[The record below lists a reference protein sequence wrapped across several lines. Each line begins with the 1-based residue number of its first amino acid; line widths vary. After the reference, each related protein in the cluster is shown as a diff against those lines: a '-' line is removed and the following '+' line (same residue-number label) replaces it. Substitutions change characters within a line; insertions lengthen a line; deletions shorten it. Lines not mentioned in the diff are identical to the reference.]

1 MVGPSE
7 PHEPIAKQRRKKKTK
22 KAADM
27 EKIPPARAQCCLH
40 ATRGAG
46 RRAPLAPLLASPRS
60 APGPGPCGYSAALRP
75 APRRT
80 QPRRRNPA
88 SQHPGDAAIRLTARA
103 RRPQVDFER
112 EIADKAAEL
121 AERLRRDEEELE
133 DSLRRRKE
141 AAVENFSQIVQ
152 STLVQ
157 VGGLYAVSQACLLA
171 IFVPQRCPMIVPC
184 SDPPLYTCDGVVDGI
199 DKGLRLDTLTPD
211 VRAQFVGPDA
221 PTDWISDCCLTS
233 SLFTYTTFSPDG
245 HLCTMKENLDWENC
259 SAFNQSV
266 LVLNL
271 VTLFIMLMAQSFFW
285 KREVWMIN
293 HLEEDNTVPYSSLP
307 EQIQPYEEL
316 EQANKGYNRTA
327 FAYACA
333 VMLSVMCN
341 FGVSTYFLIKGD
353 EFYNYNIGSR
363 TITGL
368 LTNTMLVSTKVIGYV
383 SYARLSKTH
392 DWAISMFSVIPVSYN
407 VVDETYALNHAKPEA
422 APL

>member
-1 MVGPSE
+1 MGV
-7 PHEPIAKQRRKKKTK
+7 
-22 KAADM
+22 AA
-27 EKIPPARAQCCLH
+27 
-40 ATRGAG
+40 T
-46 RRAPLAPLLASPRS
+46 
-60 APGPGPCGYSAALRP
+60 
-75 APRRT
+75 
-80 QPRRRNPA
+80 
-88 SQHPGDAAIRLTARA
+88 RLTARA
-103 RRPQVDFER
+103 RGPQVDFER

-171 IFVPQRCPMIVPC
+171 IFVPQKCPQIIPC
-184 SDPPLYTCDGVVDGI
+184 SDPPMYNCDGI
-199 DKGLRLDTLTPD
+199 RLDTLPATDQSKIDFLATPGALD
-211 VRAQFVGPDA
+211 E
-221 PTDWISDCCLTS
+221 CCLTS
-233 SLFTYTTFSPDG
+233 TLFTYSTFSPDG

-266 LVLNL
+266 LVINL

-316 EQANKGYNRTA
+316 EAANKGYNSTA
-327 FAYACA
+327 FAYAAA

-341 FGVSTYFLIKGD
+341 FGISTYFLIKGD